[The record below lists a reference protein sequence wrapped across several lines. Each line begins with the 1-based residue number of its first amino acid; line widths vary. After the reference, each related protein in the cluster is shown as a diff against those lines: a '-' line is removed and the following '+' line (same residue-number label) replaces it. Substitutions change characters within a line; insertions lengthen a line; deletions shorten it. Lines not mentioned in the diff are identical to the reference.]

1 MEQKERQIEKNRN
14 KKSKGNVK
22 NRKGKMEN

>member
-1 MEQKERQIEKNRN
+1 MEQKEKQIEKNRN
-14 KKSKGNVK
+14 RKLKGNVK